1 MEDVV
6 KSMTAELD
14 KDLKG
19 ISAVK
24 PTPLVHTTT
33 ARDRVTNAITERRM
47 RASLTAAYLAREK
60 FVDYAVYAKWRGKLV
75 MS

>member
-33 ARDRVTNAITERRM
+33 ARDRVTNAITELN
-47 RASLTAAYLAREK
+47 A
-60 FVDYAVYAKWRGKLV
+60 LV
-75 MS
+75 GDLNTLIKTLSTIKERL